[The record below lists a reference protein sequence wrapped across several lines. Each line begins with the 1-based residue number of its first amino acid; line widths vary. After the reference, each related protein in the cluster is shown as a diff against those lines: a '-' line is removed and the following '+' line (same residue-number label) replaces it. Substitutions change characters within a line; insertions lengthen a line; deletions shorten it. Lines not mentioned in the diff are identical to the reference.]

1 MEMIPAAAP
10 IARPGSILNP
20 TMAAPV
26 LALADAPAP
35 VVVLEVVVEFPP
47 DVAEAGE
54 VAVVVPVP
62 PLTPGPDEATGL
74 VPVDGAEEGEAGD
87 EVAVVPADEDAFETI
102 DSVLKGRML

>member
-1 MEMIPAAAP
+1 MIPAAAP

-26 LALADAPAP
+26 LALAGTPAP

-62 PLTPGPDEATGL
+62 LTPGPDEVTGV
-74 VPVDGAEEGEAGD
+74 VPVDGAAEEGEAGD
-87 EVAVVPADEDAFETI
+87 EVAVVPADEDAFETV